1 MKEKKISIIYLSP
14 PGKRLLSLYIGL
26 LLLLTATGYGQQND
40 RITVAVRNESLKTFL
55 NIIEKKTEYRF
66 TYRDQIIPPE
76 QNITLS
82 VSNIPID
89 SLLNRVLRPAGLT
102 FNRNGNTFAI
112 TQVHAP
118 SRGLVLV
125 SGIVRDETANPV
137 KGVSISAKSV
147 RGGAVTGD
155 DGRFSLNVPE
165 GSTLEASCI
174 GYIPASVST
183 SGKNNVEIMLQRY
196 AKNLEDVVV
205 VGFATQKKVNL
216 TGAVG
221 TVDMKEM
228 ASRPVRN
235 ATQMLQ
241 GLVPGLNI
249 SQSTGGGLDNNPT
262 INIRGVTT
270 IGIGSSGSPLIL
282 IDGMEADI
290 NSVNPN
296 DIDNISVL
304 KDASTASIY
313 GSRAAFGVVL
323 VTTKKGKTGK
333 SVISYNNNFRLNQP
347 VNTPHMAD
355 SYQFALYF
363 NDAAYNSG
371 TTPLFSD
378 ERIQRI
384 RDFQAG
390 SLKTNIPVSAANPK
404 EWAGGYNEGNDNI
417 DWYKALY
424 DDNTLAHEH
433 NLSVSG
439 GTDKLRYYVSGNYLD
454 QKGLIKLNKDG
465 YERYT
470 ATAKLNSQLKK
481 WAQLNYALRYVHET
495 NAKPYYLTASFFYDL
510 ARQGWPVLPLYD
522 PNGYLF
528 AAPSPALNLR
538 DGGRISKQT
547 DWYYHQVQVV
557 LEPVKNWKTFAELNY
572 RQRFLFNH
580 SDQQITYNH
589 DVDGNPYTFQPV
601 SLVSENVARSNFF
614 NTNIYSEYTTSINRV
629 HNLKFMLGYQNE
641 LSKNRDLTALRNGI
655 ILPSSPVLDLTSG
668 VDANGKPVVPKING
682 VYDHWAT
689 AGIFERINYNY
700 KNKYL
705 LEFNMRYDG
714 TSRFREDK
722 RWNWFPSVSLGWNL
736 ASEPFMDRFHASLDV
751 LKLRASYGKLG
762 NQNTNSLYPTY
773 QTIPYT
779 TSGGAWLINNLR
791 PNTSSAPALISSSLS
806 WEQVESWNAGAD
818 ISLFRDRL
826 SASVDYY
833 IRNTRNMI
841 GPAPELPVTLGTAV
855 PLVNNTDLRTKGWEA
870 SAAWRDE
877 IGKLRYNL
885 KFSIAN
891 STTVITNYPNV
902 TGVLG
907 TYRTGQQLGEI
918 WGYETIGIARS
929 QQQMNDHLATLPK
942 GGQNAIGSRWEAG
955 DIMYRDLNNDGKID
969 GGAGTVFNPGDM
981 RIIGNSL
988 PRMNYAFNIG
998 AEWKGISIDA
1008 FFQGVMKREV
1018 YTDSYFFWGIGQKGI
1033 WWSTAFDEHM
1043 NYFRENPNHPLGQN
1057 LDSYYPRPLFSGGAK
1072 NQLPQTRY
1080 LQDASYIRLKNLQL
1094 GYTLPASM
1102 LQKIQLSNLRLYI
1115 SCENLWTGTRLSKI
1129 FDPETIDGQTDGAV
1143 VYPLFRVMSA
1153 GCSVTF

>member
-1 MKEKKISIIYLSP
+1 MKEKKAKTNHLSP
-14 PGKRLLSLYIGL
+14 PWKKIPYFLGL
-26 LLLLTATGYGQQND
+26 LLVLAATSYAQQSTPVT
-40 RITVAVRNESLKTFL
+40 ISVHGESLRTL
-55 NIIEKKTEYRF
+55 LEMIEKKTTYRF
-66 TYRDQIIPPE
+66 TYRDQVISNEP
-76 QNITLS
+76 NITLS
-82 VSNIPID
+82 VTNASIESILD
-89 SLLNRVLRPAGLT
+89 KVLSPAGLT
-102 FNRNGNTFAI
+102 FKRNGNTFAI
-112 TQVHAP
+112 LQSANRP
-118 SRGLVLV
+118 PALVLIRGRV
-125 SGIVRDETANPV
+125 LDENGRPV
-137 KGVSISAKSV
+137 KGASVSVKNTTA
-147 RGGAVTGD
+147 GAITGD
-155 DGRFSLNVPE
+155 DGKFSFSIPE
-165 GSTLEASCI
+165 GSLLEISCLGYTPATMHTAGKQDIEITLQS
-174 GYIPASVST
+174 
-183 SGKNNVEIMLQRY
+183 Y

-221 TVDMKEM
+221 TVDMKEIE
-228 ASRPVRN
+228 SRPVKN

-249 SQSTGGGLDNNPT
+249 TQSTGGGLDNNPT

-270 IGIGSSGSPLIL
+270 IGIGSSGSPLVL

-290 NSVNPN
+290 NSVNPQ
-296 DIDNISVL
+296 DIENISVL
-304 KDASTASIY
+304 KDASTSSIY
-313 GSRAAFGVVL
+313 GSRAAFGVIL
-323 VTTKKGKTGK
+323 VTTKKGKAGK

-347 VNTPHMAD
+347 VNMPKMVD
-355 SYQFALYF
+355 SYKFALYF

-371 TTPLFSD
+371 ATPLFSD

-390 SLKTNIPVSAANPK
+390 RLKTSVPVSAANPK

-417 DWYKALY
+417 DWYNALF
-424 DDNTLAHEH
+424 DNNTLAQEH
-433 NLSVSG
+433 NLSISG
-439 GTDKLRYYVSGNYLD
+439 GSDKLRYYVSGNYLD
-454 QKGLIKLNKDG
+454 QNGLVKLNKDS

-470 ATAKLNSQLKK
+470 ATVKLNSQLKE
-481 WAQLNYALRYVHET
+481 WAQLNYSLRYVHET
-495 NAKPYYLTASFFYDL
+495 NAKPYYLTSTFFYDL

-538 DGGRISKQT
+538 DGGRIDKQT
-547 DWYYHQVQVV
+547 DWYYHQLQVV

-601 SLVSENVARSNFF
+601 SLVSENTTRSNFF
-614 NTNIYSEYTTSINRV
+614 NANVYSEYSATIQNS
-629 HNLKFMLGYQNE
+629 HNLKFMLGFQNE
-641 LSKNRDLTALRNGI
+641 LNKSRDMTAIRNGI

-682 VYDHWAT
+682 VYDHWST

-700 KNKYL
+700 KGKYL
-705 LEFNMRYDG
+705 FEFNMRYDG
-714 TSRFREDK
+714 TSRFRKDK
-722 RWNWFPSVSLGWNL
+722 RWNWFPSVSLGWNV
-736 ASEPFMDRFHASLDV
+736 ASESFMKRFDNYLDA

-762 NQNTNSLYPTY
+762 NQNTTSLYPTY

-779 TSGGAWLINNLR
+779 TGGGAWLINNLR

-806 WEQVESWNAGAD
+806 WEQVESWNAGVD
-818 ISLFRDRL
+818 LNMFHDRF
-826 SASVDYY
+826 SASFDYY

-855 PLVNNTDLRTKGWEA
+855 PLVNNTDLRTRGWEA
-870 SAAWRDE
+870 FAAWRDQL
-877 IGKLRYNL
+877 GNVGYNL
-885 KFSIAN
+885 KFTLAN
-891 STTVITNYPNV
+891 STTIITNYPNV

-942 GGQNAIGSRWEAG
+942 GGQNALGSRWEAG

-969 GGAGTVFNPGDM
+969 AGAGTVSNPGDM
-981 RIIGNSL
+981 RIIGNNM
-988 PRMNYAFNIG
+988 PRLTYSFNIG
-998 AEWKGISIDA
+998 ADWKGFSIDA
-1008 FFQGVMKREV
+1008 FFQGVMKRQV
-1018 YTDSYFFWGIGQKGI
+1018 YTDSYFFWGAGQKGI

-1057 LDSYYPRPLFSGGAK
+1057 IDSYYPRPLFSGGAK
-1072 NQLPQTRY
+1072 NQQPQTKY
-1080 LQDASYIRLKNLQL
+1080 LQDASYIRLKNLQV
-1094 GYTLPASM
+1094 GYTLPAALLRSM
-1102 LQKIQLSNLRLYI
+1102 HISNLKVYV

-1143 VYPLFRVMSA
+1143 VYPLFRVLSA
-1153 GCSVTF
+1153 GCSLTF